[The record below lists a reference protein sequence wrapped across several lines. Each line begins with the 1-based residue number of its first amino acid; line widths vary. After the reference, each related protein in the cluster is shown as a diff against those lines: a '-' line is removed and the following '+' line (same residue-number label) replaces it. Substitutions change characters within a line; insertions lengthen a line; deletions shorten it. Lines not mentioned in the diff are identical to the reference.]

1 MRLRDFRELRMQDL
15 ITKSTAELKSLV
27 RYGAR
32 MLNPKINRLYRQG
45 AEKGKIA
52 SDAYDYIEQTGGLFN
67 TASDTPRTTKDG
79 TLTWDKSRNE
89 LLSELKR
96 EIDFSNMKT
105 SSVQGAKEVQAERER
120 IVGDKYGEAWN
131 NMSQEERNQKTAD
144 EWESFKQF
152 KARHPNIPSNVLLD
166 IYISSNGMTEEM
178 ERKVEGHQY
187 EEEQRWQQA
196 YKQAEEQSNYRPVWQ
211 F

>member
-1 MRLRDFRELRMQDL
+1 MRLQDFRELRMQDL
-15 ITKSTAELKSLV
+15 ITKSTSELKSLV
-27 RYGAR
+27 QYGAR
-32 MLNPKINRLYRQG
+32 VLNPKINRLYRQG
-45 AEKGKIA
+45 AESGKIA
-52 SDAYDYIEQTGGLFN
+52 SDAYEYIEQTGGLFN
-67 TASDTPRTTKDG
+67 TASDTPRTTKEG
-79 TLTWDKSRNE
+79 KVTWDKSRNE

-96 EIDFSNMKT
+96 EIEFANMKT
-105 SSVQGAKEVQAERER
+105 SSVSGAREVQEERER
-120 IVGDKYGEAWN
+120 IVGDKYGDAWDT
-131 NMSQEERNQKTAD
+131 MSQEERNQKTAD

-178 ERKVEGHQY
+178 ERQVEEHQY
-187 EEEQRWQQA
+187 EEEQKWQQA